1 MRFADGIG
9 SFSGRKSGNDWPSG
23 RSKRPYAS
31 GTLPRMTRFASFE
44 ARERR
49 RGGSSLVTGTEVTSQ
64 HGGASCVV
72 TTDSESPRLL
82 RQNSQVQSI
91 ELRTHVFIDS
101 LQPQLAA
108 YMGSVSQGFLP
119 IPGDAC
125 LWMEVSP
132 GMAVHRVT
140 DIALKASNV
149 RLGQMVVERAF
160 GSMALYHRD
169 QSTVL
174 HSGDVV
180 LEAIGSTIDQ
190 RSPADVSWTEVI
202 RAITPDHAVLINR
215 QNRRGSMIE
224 AGMSMFILE
233 TEPAGYV
240 LIAANEAEKASNI
253 TLVDVKAVGAFG
265 RLTLA
270 GREGDVEEA
279 AAAAM
284 RAIDHVNSNARLR

>member
-1 MRFADGIG
+1 VLTRGG
-9 SFSGRKSGNDWPSG
+9 FSGRERQRGERSGSPTIT
-23 RSKRPYAS
+23 
-31 GTLPRMTRFASFE
+31 GTLVDP
-44 ARERR
+44 ERD
-49 RGGSSLVTGTEVTSQ
+49 
-64 HGGASCVV
+64 GASCVI
-72 TTDSESPRLL
+72 TTDSEGGRLAA
-82 RQNSQVQSI
+82 QSSHVQSI
-91 ELRTHVFIDS
+91 ELRTYVFLDS

-108 YMGSVSQGFLP
+108 YMGTVSQGFLP

-125 LWMEVSP
+125 LWLEVSP

-140 DIALKASNV
+140 DIALKASTV

-160 GSMALYHRD
+160 GSLAIYHRD
-169 QSTVL
+169 QSSVL

-180 LEAIGSTIDQ
+180 LEAIGNRIEQ
-190 RSPADVSWTEVI
+190 RSRCDVSWTEII

-215 QNRRGSMIE
+215 QNRRGSMIQ

-253 TLVDVKAVGAFG
+253 TVVDVKAVGAFG

-284 RAIDHVNSNARLR
+284 RAIHHINANASG

>member
-1 MRFADGIG
+1 M
-9 SFSGRKSGNDWPSG
+9 
-23 RSKRPYAS
+23 
-31 GTLPRMTRFASFE
+31 
-44 ARERR
+44 
-49 RGGSSLVTGTEVTSQ
+49 
-64 HGGASCVV
+64 C
-72 TTDSESPRLL
+72 
-82 RQNSQVQSI
+82 I

-180 LEAIGSTIDQ
+180 LEAIGSTVEQ

-202 RAITPDHAVLINR
+202 RAITPDH
-215 QNRRGSMIE
+215 G
-224 AGMSMFILE
+224 
-233 TEPAGYV
+233 PA
-240 LIAANEAEKASNI
+240 
-253 TLVDVKAVGAFG
+253 
-265 RLTLA
+265 
-270 GREGDVEEA
+270 
-279 AAAAM
+279 
-284 RAIDHVNSNARLR
+284 

>member
-1 MRFADGIG
+1 
-9 SFSGRKSGNDWPSG
+9 
-23 RSKRPYAS
+23 
-31 GTLPRMTRFASFE
+31 MTRFASFE
-44 ARERR
+44 ERERR
-49 RGGSSLVTGTEVTSQ
+49 LGGSSLVTGTEVQKASAS
-64 HGGASCVV
+64 GASCVV

-91 ELRTHVFIDS
+91 ELRTYVFIDS

-108 YMGSVSQGFLP
+108 YMGTVSQGFLP

-149 RLGQMVVERAF
+149 RLGQMIVERAF

-180 LEAIGSTIDQ
+180 LEAIGSTIAQ
-190 RSPADVSWTEVI
+190 RNPAEVSWTEVI

-240 LIAANEAEKASNI
+240 LSAANEAEKSSNI

-284 RAIDHVNSNARLR
+284 RAIETVNRSASYR

>member
-1 MRFADGIG
+1 MNGFARLD
-9 SFSGRKSGNDWPSG
+9 N
-23 RSKRPYAS
+23 
-31 GTLPRMTRFASFE
+31 
-44 ARERR
+44 RERGLR
-49 RGGSSLVTGTEVTSQ
+49 GSSLVTGTEVTAQ
-64 HGGASCVV
+64 DAGTSCDVV
-72 TTDSESPRLL
+72 TTDSEIARIA
-82 RQNSQVQSI
+82 RQTRQIQKI
-91 ELRTHVFIDS
+91 ELRTYVFLDS

-108 YMGSVSQGFLP
+108 YMGTASQGFLP

-149 RLGQMVVERAF
+149 RLGQMIVERAF
-160 GSMALYHRD
+160 GSLALYHRD

-180 LEAIGSTIDQ
+180 LDAIGSSVE
-190 RSPADVSWTEVI
+190 RRNKADVSWTEVI
-202 RAITPDHAVLINR
+202 RSITPDHAALINR

-224 AGMSMFILE
+224 SGMSMFILE

-240 LIAANEAEKASNI
+240 LLAANEAEKSSNI
-253 TLVDVKAVGAFG
+253 TIVDVKAVGAFG

-270 GREGDVEEA
+270 GKEGDVEEA
-279 AAAAM
+279 SAAAM
-284 RAIDHVNSNARLR
+284 RAIDFVNS